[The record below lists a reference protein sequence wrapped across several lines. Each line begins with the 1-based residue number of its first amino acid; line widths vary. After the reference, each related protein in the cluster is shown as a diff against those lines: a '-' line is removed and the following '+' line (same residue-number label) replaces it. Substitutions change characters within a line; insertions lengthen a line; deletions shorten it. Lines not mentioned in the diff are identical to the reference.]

1 MENVLDIVIV
11 FTALVAGFLG
21 WRLGVMRVVVPLVG
35 SGAGVFIAT
44 HYHDYVAR
52 YVPEGVGRP
61 EVVEAVSF
69 AVIALVVFAASVV
82 VASMVR
88 GFLRFCFLGWADS
101 LAGLAAGAGLALVLW
116 SVGMGAFGDVLGEE
130 FAGAI
135 DESRIANYLVE
146 EVPQFV
152 GVSYDP
158 IRSYVED
165 RVVDMGISRFMPV
178 NHTQ

>member
-11 FTALVAGFLG
+11 FTTLVAGFLG
-21 WRLGVMRVVVPLVG
+21 WRLGVMRTVVPLVG

-44 HYHDYVAR
+44 HYHGHLAQ
-52 YVPEGVGRP
+52 YVPEGIGSP

-69 AVIALVVFAASVV
+69 AVIALVVFVASVV

-88 GFLRFCFLGWADS
+88 GLLRFCFLRWADS
-101 LAGLAAGAGLALVLW
+101 LAGLAAGAGLVLVLW

-130 FAGAI
+130 FAEAM

-146 EVPQFV
+146 DAPEFV

-165 RVVDMGISRFMPV
+165 RVVDMGVSRFV
-178 NHTQ
+178 LVSHNQ

>member
-1 MENVLDIVIV
+1 MRTVVL
-11 FTALVAGFLG
+11 
-21 WRLGVMRVVVPLVG
+21 LVG

-52 YVPEGVGRP
+52 YVPEGVASP
-61 EVVEAVSF
+61 EVVETVSF
-69 AVIALVVFAASVV
+69 AVIALAVF

-101 LAGLAAGAGLALVLW
+101 LAGLAAGAGLALMLW
-116 SVGMGAFGDVLGEE
+116 SVGMEAFGDVLVEE
-130 FAGAI
+130 FAGAM
-135 DESRIANYLVE
+135 DESRIASYLVE
-146 EVPQFV
+146 DAPQFV

-165 RVVDMGISRFMPV
+165 RVVDMGVSRFVLV

>member
-21 WRLGVMRVVVPLVG
+21 WRLGVIRTVVPLVG
-35 SGAGVFIAT
+35 SGAGVFIAI
-44 HYHDYVAR
+44 HYHDSVVR
-52 YVPEGVGRP
+52 YVPEGIGSP

-69 AVIALVVFAASVV
+69 AVIALGVFVASVV

-88 GFLRFCFLGWADS
+88 SFLRFCFLGWADS

-116 SVGMGAFGDVLGEE
+116 SVGMGAFGDVLGKE
-130 FAGAI
+130 FAGAM

-146 EVPQFV
+146 DAPQFV
-152 GVSYDP
+152 GASYDP

-165 RVVDMGISRFMPV
+165 RVVDMGVSRFVLV
-178 NHTQ
+178 NHQQ

>member
-1 MENVLDIVIV
+1 MRTVVL
-11 FTALVAGFLG
+11 
-21 WRLGVMRVVVPLVG
+21 LVG

-52 YVPEGVGRP
+52 YVPEGVASP
-61 EVVEAVSF
+61 EVVETVSF
-69 AVIALVVFAASVV
+69 AVIALAVFVASVV
-82 VASMVR
+82 VASMIR

-101 LAGLAAGAGLALVLW
+101 LAGLAAGAGLALMLW
-116 SVGMGAFGDVLGEE
+116 SVGMEAFGDVLVEE
-130 FAGAI
+130 FAGAM
-135 DESRIANYLVE
+135 DESRIASYLVE
-146 EVPQFV
+146 DAPQFV

-165 RVVDMGISRFMPV
+165 RVVDMGVSRFALV

>member
-1 MENVLDIVIV
+1 MENVLDISIV
-11 FTALVAGFLG
+11 FTTLVAGFLG
-21 WRLGVMRVVVPLVG
+21 WRLGVMRTVVPLVG

-44 HYHDYVAR
+44 HYHDHVVR
-52 YVPEGVGRP
+52 YVPEGIGSP

-69 AVIALVVFAASVV
+69 AVIALVVFVASVV

-101 LAGLAAGAGLALVLW
+101 LAGLALVLW

-130 FAGAI
+130 FAGAM

-146 EVPQFV
+146 DAPQFV

-158 IRSYVED
+158 IRSYVEEKVID
-165 RVVDMGISRFMPV
+165 VGISRFVLV
-178 NHTQ
+178 NHQ

>member
-1 MENVLDIVIV
+1 M
-11 FTALVAGFLG
+11 
-21 WRLGVMRVVVPLVG
+21 G

-44 HYHDYVAR
+44 HYHDHVVR
-52 YVPEGVGRP
+52 YVPEGIGSP

-69 AVIALVVFAASVV
+69 AVIALVVFVASVV

-101 LAGLAAGAGLALVLW
+101 LAELAAGARLALVLW

-130 FAGAI
+130 FAGAM

-146 EVPQFV
+146 DAPPVC
-152 GVSYDP
+152 G
-158 IRSYVED
+158 
-165 RVVDMGISRFMPV
+165 RVVRSDTELR
-178 NHTQ
+178 